1 MKPYKFPFRVG
12 RKQRRAVLDAEGR
25 EIVVF
30 PKGCEDMAIEFATF
44 KNTME
49 AERLK
54 ALNGNGNISSS
65 TITPQPLNVKDRS
78 YDSKEW
84 NAISKFM
91 LELHNINARP
101 SRFWRPR

>member
-1 MKPYKFPFRVG
+1 MGLKPYKFPFRVG

-54 ALNGNGNISSS
+54 VLNERWPM
-65 TITPQPLNVKDRS
+65 ITSLMPEMKRPDFRV
-78 YDSKEW
+78 
-84 NAISKFM
+84 
-91 LELHNINARP
+91 ARMEP
-101 SRFWRPR
+101 PFGLKKNQ